1 MTKFRIR
8 ALREAHGIP
17 RRALAQ
23 AAEVTYQAVKQ
34 WEDGIVVPSAD
45 KLPIIAAV
53 LGCEV
58 GELYDAETLRAAS
71 EAARAAVAAKAA
83 ADAQAL
89 AAGNA

>member
-8 ALREAHGIP
+8 ALREARGIP

-45 KLPIIAAV
+45 KLPTIAAV
-53 LGCEV
+53 LEVEV
-58 GELYDAETLRAAS
+58 GELYDDATIRAAG
-71 EAARAAVAAKAA
+71 EAARAAVASKAA
-83 ADAQAL
+83 ADARAL
-89 AAGNA
+89 AAEN